1 MKLKTAKEIDVAHFR
16 EKNPQMK
23 KLQFSKIQPLKFDVD
38 KQIVTFSYLES
49 IIEEENVEITIPVYD
64 ENGLP
69 VINEETG
76 LQQTETIISDRI
88 GKQEL
93 VTKDV
98 SFEIWYGL
106 KEQIYAGFSDEMT
119 EQEKEE
125 VFFAEGLKYYIAT
138 YGYYQGSLTID
149 DFVTM

>member
-1 MKLKTAKEIDVAHFR
+1 
-16 EKNPQMK
+16 
-23 KLQFSKIQPLKFDVD
+23 VD
-38 KQIVTFSYLES
+38 KQTVTFSYLES

-76 LQQTETIISDRI
+76 MQETETITSDKL

-93 VTKDV
+93 ITKDV

-106 KEQIYAGFSDEMT
+106 KEQIYAGLSEDMT

-125 VFFAEGLKYYIAT
+125 IFFAEGLKYYIAT
-138 YGYYQGSLTID
+138 EGYYQDQFGLE
-149 DFVTM
+149 DFE